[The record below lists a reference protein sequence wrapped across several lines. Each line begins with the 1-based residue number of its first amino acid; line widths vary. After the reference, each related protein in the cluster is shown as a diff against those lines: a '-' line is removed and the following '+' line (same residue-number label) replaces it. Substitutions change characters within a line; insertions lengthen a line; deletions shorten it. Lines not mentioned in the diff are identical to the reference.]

1 MDDYLDVKMDVFEH
15 TGQRARLM
23 RSLTIGGLIDEIFKE
38 FDDIPSDIPSKYAVY
53 LKGNPKPLRPNATIT
68 ELDLQPQDELTFE
81 YRRQSIR
88 EGLQP
93 QDFAYLTDPV
103 TNRRFE
109 IQWQPALVGRPTAEA
124 DHNLM
129 LAVNVELLPKG
140 MTISRRHAQI
150 TFSDDQYF
158 VEALAENNPVF
169 VDGKE
174 MPMGAMWEIK
184 NGDKV
189 TFGRYDVTLD
199 FHSLPHASP
208 AKSQASPPVHA
219 QPAPQPAKPQP
230 QPAAARP
237 AAQSQ
242 PVASQPAPAAPVAAN
257 PAVAQPIVQPVQT
270 PQPGETSM
278 EVGGTVLD
286 MGAAKYSCL
295 YVEKATLTG
304 SVGQRIDMV
313 NYPFVIGRVLPLFG
327 VEKGVSRNHAEINF
341 DPQTGKFTFK
351 DLNSTNGSK
360 IEGADIQPQVPYEI
374 NSGLHFNLGQDVV
387 VRFEV

>member
-1 MDDYLDVKMDVFEH
+1 MDEYLEVKIDIFEH
-15 TGQRARLM
+15 TGQRAKIR
-23 RSLTIGGLIDEIFKE
+23 RTLTITGLMEEILKE
-38 FDDIPSDIPSKYAVY
+38 FDDVPAENPAKYALY
-53 LKGNPKPLRPNATIT
+53 LTGNPKPLRGNATVT

-88 EGLQP
+88 EALQP
-93 QDFAYLTDPV
+93 QDFAYMIDPV

-158 VEALAENNPVF
+158 VEPLADSNPVF
-169 VDGKE
+169 VNGKE

-199 FHSLPHASP
+199 FYALPHLGAS
-208 AKSQASPPVHA
+208 KSQASPPAHA
-219 QPAPQPAKPQP
+219 QPAPHPVKPQP
-230 QPAAARP
+230 QPVAARP
-237 AAQSQ
+237 VAQSQ
-242 PVASQPAPAAPVAAN
+242 PVQGAAPVK
-257 PAVAQPIVQPVQT
+257 PAEAQPVSQVVVPSKQG

-295 YVEKATLTG
+295 YVESATLPG

-313 NYPFVIGRVLPLFG
+313 TYPFIIGRTLPIFS

-341 DPQTGKFTFK
+341 DAQSGKFTFK

-374 NSGLHFNLGQDVV
+374 TSGLHFNLGQDVV